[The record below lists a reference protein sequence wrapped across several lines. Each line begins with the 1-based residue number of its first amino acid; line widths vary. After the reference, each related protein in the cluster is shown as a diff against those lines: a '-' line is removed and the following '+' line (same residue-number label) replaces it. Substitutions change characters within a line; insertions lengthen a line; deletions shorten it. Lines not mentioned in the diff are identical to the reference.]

1 MPLDDLPSDLAA
13 TLGDRYRIDR
23 ELGGGGMAQVYL
35 AREIALERDV
45 VIKVLSPDLAGEL
58 SHDRFQREIRFAATL
73 QQANIVPLLS
83 TGTTVGGLPY
93 YIMPFVGGD
102 SLRARMHEGRIT
114 AETGLSLMR
123 DVARAMDYAH
133 QHGVVHRDLK
143 PENVLLSG
151 GTAVVAAFGIAK
163 AVSASKTVAGR
174 GAATL
179 TSIGTSIGTPAYMS
193 PEQAVGGDVDA
204 RSDIYAWGVIAYE
217 VLSGAHPFAKHQTAQ
232 RLITAHLAEAPVS
245 LSASLRARASLA
257 DERGPSTLP

>member
-1 MPLDDLPSDLAA
+1 
-13 TLGDRYRIDR
+13 
-23 ELGGGGMAQVYL
+23 MAQVYV

-102 SLRARMHEGRIT
+102 SLRARLLAGPI
-114 AETGLSLMR
+114 AVETGLSVMR

-151 GTAVVAAFGIAK
+151 GTAVVADFGIAK
-163 AVSASKTVAGR
+163 AVSASKTGAMR
-174 GAATL
+174 GGGTL
-179 TSIGTSIGTPAYMS
+179 TSVGSSIGTPAYMS
-193 PEQAVGGDVDA
+193 PEQAVGDDVDA

-217 VLSGAHPFAKHQTAQ
+217 VLGGAHPFARHRTAQ
-232 RLITAHLAEAPVS
+232 RLITAHL
-245 LSASLRARASLA
+245 
-257 DERGPSTLP
+257 